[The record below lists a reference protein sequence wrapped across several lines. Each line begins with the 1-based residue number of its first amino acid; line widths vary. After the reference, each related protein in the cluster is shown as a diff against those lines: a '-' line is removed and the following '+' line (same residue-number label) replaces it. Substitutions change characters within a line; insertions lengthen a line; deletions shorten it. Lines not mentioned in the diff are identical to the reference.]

1 MPEDGPKFMVFR
13 DLANNY
19 RWRLRSAESE
29 TLATSVSGYAEKAA
43 CEQDVR
49 RLKADKYPDAE
60 VLDVSI
66 RGRAQQ

>member
-1 MPEDGPKFMVFR
+1 MLPSSSFSETLPTTTDGQ
-13 DLANNY
+13 
-19 RWRLRSAESE
+19 RSAESE